1 MADQKTDKPSAD
13 KPASEKPL
21 KVKTEVVEIEL
32 DRDARAAIDDDARE
46 PRKYSKR
53 NENVQRFERHASRGL
68 HRLAK
73 SVEAGMREWRKATDR
88 SSRKRT
94 DGAIRDALENS
105 ARAVGKQIRMASRV
119 PEDAVRAVRTLKVTK
134 ALRRL
139 FPL

>member
-1 MADQKTDKPSAD
+1 MADQKTDKPAAD
-13 KPASEKPL
+13 KPAADKPL

-32 DRDARAAIDDDARE
+32 DRAAREALDDDARP

-73 SVEAGMREWRKATDR
+73 SVEAGIREWRKATDR

-119 PEDAVRAVRTLKVTK
+119 PEDAVRAVRTLKVTR

>member
-1 MADQKTDKPSAD
+1 MADQKTDKPSTEKA
-13 KPASEKPL
+13 ASEKPL
-21 KVKTEVVEIEL
+21 KLKTEVVEIEL
-32 DRDARAAIDDDARE
+32 DRTAREATYDDVRE

-73 SVEAGMREWRKATDR
+73 SVEAGIREWRKATDR

-119 PEDAVRAVRTLKVTK
+119 PEDAVRAVRTLKVTR
-134 ALRRL
+134 ALRRI

>member
-1 MADQKTDKPSAD
+1 MADQKTDKPASD
-13 KPASEKPL
+13 KPASDKPL

-32 DRDARAAIDDDARE
+32 DRTARAAIDDDVRE

-119 PEDAVRAVRTLKVTK
+119 PEDAVRAVRTLKVTR